1 VPNTALLSA
10 FLALTGL
17 LPQDAL
23 ISALG
28 ARFRGEILERNRALI
43 EQAAARVPAGAW
55 QEPEHAARA

>member
-1 VPNTALLSA
+1 
-10 FLALTGL
+10 L